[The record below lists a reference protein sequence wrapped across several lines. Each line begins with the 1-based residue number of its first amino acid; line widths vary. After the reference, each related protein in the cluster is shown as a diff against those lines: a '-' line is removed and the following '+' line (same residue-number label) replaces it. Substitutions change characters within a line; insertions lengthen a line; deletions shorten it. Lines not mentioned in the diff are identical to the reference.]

1 MSEYLCTRVWIGEA
15 GFARDLANSA
25 ITQERERETE
35 GGRGNMSHLPL
46 ISEWKHT
53 IHQGMAANNHTQSR
67 NDRLKVSCHYGNGSC
82 IKIILEER
90 SRFHQEK
97 GKKMLGRISALGAS
111 RFIMTGYF
119 GC

>member
-1 MSEYLCTRVWIGEA
+1 
-15 GFARDLANSA
+15 
-25 ITQERERETE
+25 
-35 GGRGNMSHLPL
+35 MSHLPL

-82 IKIILEER
+82 IKIILKER

-97 GKKMLGRISALGAS
+97 EKKKEKAAENFSTRRSELHNNRLFWLLSGEIHFKKRDSSEIYAP
-111 RFIMTGYF
+111 
-119 GC
+119 